1 MSAPTPTEA
10 SDSSAGPLLVRP
22 RVPVQHDAALRVALT
37 AVLKRQAPQLEVGK
51 IRSSDAIRAQLAA
64 PQTRQAQIFV
74 TIALFAWAIALSG
87 VAAHLRLFLA
97 MRKRQSAIRSALGAG
112 PLRLYREVV
121 LGTLALAAA
130 GVLLALLAAPWLA
143 AQFAFLSGA
152 QVAAFDAATWI
163 ALAVLLLA
171 VFAVVHFPAR
181 RAARAEPAESLHEL

>member
-1 MSAPTPTEA
+1 
-10 SDSSAGPLLVRP
+10 
-22 RVPVQHDAALRVALT
+22 
-37 AVLKRQAPQLEVGK
+37 
-51 IRSSDAIRAQLAA
+51 
-64 PQTRQAQIFV
+64 
-74 TIALFAWAIALSG
+74 FAWAIALSG

-143 AQFAFLSGA
+143 TQFAFLSGA
-152 QVAAFDAATWI
+152 QVAAFGAATWI

-171 VFAVVHFPAR
+171 VFAVVHVPAR